1 MFIFKLNGKR
11 PLFEIDVHIPLEKLV
26 FGLDFSNAVK
36 ISNKTFERQAHSVR
50 QTLRS

>member
-11 PLFEIDVHIPLEKLV
+11 PLFEIDVLLSKEKLV